1 MTLLKPNFAY
11 GLLLVLFNIGIGV
24 IVCENL
30 RLGAAINLFERFGYL
45 HISMRVVPRNESK
58 WIFREPSVDI
68 FKDID
73 SVTNVKRSVDSNVF
87 NGNFEIAFCDD
98 LQELFKTYFQNFS
111 IERLDEPWEPFLESF
126 TNESI
131 AYSLGVN
138 VSYVSGDHCYVLV
151 RFTRFREKVTFTPEF
166 QPENSTINESVL
178 EKARSVKEGDVSSV
192 MQFIKTFGSHYIASY
207 STGNSMY
214 QVIVYSPKI
223 YKKLKEKILNSG
235 ILEALGSSEINA
247 MFSPQYAEH
256 MGIVQTSSGNSSL
269 VEWAQSTLQSSYTVG
284 SDDSA
289 NEISYSSLLKL
300 YKNSK
305 LLKELK
311 ILLGNEALLHL
322 NLKTVEPV
330 FKDEKTRNWF
340 LEILDNNLK
349 LWEVN

>member
-1 MTLLKPNFAY
+1 MTLRKLYFGY
-11 GLLLVLFNIGIGV
+11 GLLIVLLNIGVGV

-58 WIFREPSVDI
+58 WIFREPTVDI
-68 FKDID
+68 FKDIE
-73 SVTNVKRSVDSNVF
+73 SMKNMKKSVDTNGF

-111 IERLDEPWEPFLESF
+111 IERLDAPWEPFLESF
-126 TNESI
+126 TNESL
-131 AYSLGVN
+131 AYSLGIN

-151 RFTRFREKVTFTPEF
+151 RISRLSEKATFSPSFEPT
-166 QPENSTINESVL
+166 NSSISESVL
-178 EKARSVKEGDVSSV
+178 EKARTVKEGDVSSV
-192 MQFIKTFGSHYIASY
+192 MQFIKTFGSHYISSY

-223 YKKLKEKILNSG
+223 YRKLKEKILSAG

-256 MGIVQTSSGNSSL
+256 MGIVQTSSGNNTL
-269 VEWAQSTLQSSYTVG
+269 IEWAQSTLQSSYTI
-284 SDDSA
+284 SSEDSA
-289 NEISYSSLLKL
+289 NEINYTSLLKL

-311 ILLGNEALLHL
+311 MLLGNEALLHL

-340 LEILDNNLK
+340 VEILDNNLK